1 MEAAL
6 KEFEKIFDC
15 CAQCRENKGEAR
27 EVELRKARLSN
38 AELLA
43 DSVVVHRKGD
53 VFELV
58 YGENSDEEEQQNEI
72 VCRQLREKGFR
83 VDLSRPLIIPEDTP
97 HVLRLID
104 RYAELYVVECR
115 FDELV
120 RPSGSVRNM
129 LRTVM
134 AKVDFTLMERG
145 VDLEELFDIVQSC

>member
-58 YGENSDEEEQQNEI
+58 Y
-72 VCRQLREKGFR
+72 VEKSNRTKLFADNCVKRGSVSTF
-83 VDLSRPLIIPEDTP
+83 
-97 HVLRLID
+97 
-104 RYAELYVVECR
+104 
-115 FDELV
+115 LV
-120 RPSGSVRNM
+120 RLSY
-129 LRTVM
+129 L
-134 AKVDFTLMERG
+134 KTLLMYY
-145 VDLEELFDIVQSC
+145 V